1 MCAPA
6 NLVCTVA
13 LWISITPSAQISR
26 TKVSSSQSKSR
37 YETYLDVSSQLHI
50 GLRSSVFGE
59 NVIGRW
65 SLVVGRIVVGRRAL
79 AKTSF
84 QPRSGR
90 CQGRL
95 LLRNLNGE
103 VPGLECVGFAG
114 IVCRCAPYRSDVHLA
129 AVLRHLRGLATL
141 LLDVGLDHLG
151 DR

>member
-37 YETYLDVSSQLHI
+37 YETYLDISSQFSVASSQLHI
-50 GLRSSVFGE
+50 GLRSSVVGE

-84 QPRSGR
+84 QPWRGR
-90 CQGRL
+90 CQGRLL

-103 VPGLECVGFAG
+103 VPGLECVGVAG
-114 IVCRCAPYRSDVHLA
+114 IICRRAPYRSDVHFA
-129 AVLRHLRGLATL
+129 AVLRHLCRLATL
-141 LLDVGLDHLG
+141 LL
-151 DR
+151 